1 MKKVKAL
8 ATFTSLILVFA
19 ALLLPLALS
28 QPATVGP
35 AADKITAIRLTIEQV
50 PDAIKAGT
58 IDMYLF
64 SLRPAQAAQLK
75 GVPGVVM
82 VQAPAGLIDLILNP
96 APVAVEKLEGNL
108 SVREAA
114 TKLGV
119 PASAIVGIR
128 VEKDKATGKIYTVVE
143 LGAKPGAGV
152 NPFAFKEIRLAM
164 NYIADRSTITGTILK
179 GFAIPMYTFLSQYD
193 PDYAVIAD
201 IIAKYEFGYDPA
213 RADEIVTKVM
223 TSIGAVK
230 SGGKWLYEGKPVTVK
245 FIIRLEDERKDIGL
259 TFSAELKRLGFE
271 VEELLMTFADAIDAV
286 YGSDPAEFRWHLYTE
301 GWGKGALEKYDSS
314 TIAQFGAPWVGY
326 MPGWSEPGYWNYRN
340 DTIDDLT
347 LRIYKSE
354 YKSKAERDEL
364 YRKATEMIIR
374 EGIRVWLATRL
385 DTWALRDY
393 VKGITLDLGA
403 GLRGIWN
410 LREAYVEGRKELK
423 VGHLWVWTAT
433 SAWNAWG
440 GFADVYSVDFMRAT
454 TDPSVWRH
462 PFSGLPIPFRA
473 RYAVTTAGPD
483 GKLDVPTTAVI
494 WDAVNDKWVSVSAG
508 TKATSKVVFDLS
520 KIVGAKFHN
529 GITITMADVV
539 GTLAYTF
546 DLVYD
551 PVRSKLEPRIVS
563 NLKPTLDM
571 IKGFEFDAQNKR
583 VTVYIDYWHFDE
595 NYIADMAAVGV
606 NNPVEIHQAT
616 FELALDRRNE
626 TKYVLYQ
633 RSGYEWFSLVYPS
646 HAAKVKETLQA
657 YLGNEKVFSVVNSY
671 CNGLLTLD
679 EWNSR
684 IRADLAWIDKYGIA
698 WISDGPFMLTKLDK
712 DAQVLELTA
721 FRDPTYPFKPGDWY
735 FGTPAPA
742 TIKGIKLESPIAG
755 KVVPGSDASIT
766 VDVAGLPPLH
776 VKYMLRDP
784 AGNIIAFAEAQKIS
798 DYSFSIK
805 LSASFTAELAPGAKY
820 ALQLIAY
827 SDVVAM
833 PDLKKEML
841 ETATTAEILS
851 LQRATF
857 EEALRGASAKI
868 SSLEEALRGASA
880 KISSLESKLTEQ
892 TERLTSMET
901 QLSSLQ
907 TMLYATLAL
916 SVVALLLAAFVLLRK
931 PKSA

>member
-1 MKKVKAL
+1 MNKARVIAILACLIVAL
-8 ATFTSLILVFA
+8 ATFS
-19 ALLLPLALS
+19 LPLAAS
-28 QPATVGP
+28 QPAAVGP
-35 AADKITAIRLTIEQV
+35 ASDKITAIKLTIDQV

-75 GVPGVVM
+75 GVPGVVL

-96 APVAVEKLEGNL
+96 APVAVERLEGNL
-108 SVREAA
+108 SAREAA
-114 TKLGV
+114 TRLGV
-119 PASAIVGIR
+119 PASAITGIR

-143 LGAKPGAGV
+143 LGAKPGVGV
-152 NPFAFKEIRLAM
+152 NPFAFKDIRLAM
-164 NYIADRSTITGTILK
+164 NYIVDRATITGTILK
-179 GFAIPMYTFLSQYD
+179 GFAVPMYTFLSQYD

-213 RADEIVTKVM
+213 RADQMITSVM

-230 SGGKWLYEGKPVTVK
+230 SGGKWLYDGKPVRVK
-245 FIIRLEDERKDIGL
+245 FIIRVEDERKDIGL
-259 TFSAELKRLGFE
+259 TVSAELKRLGFD

-286 YGSDPAEFRWHLYTE
+286 YGSDPAEFRWHIYTE
-301 GWGKGALEKYDSS
+301 GWGKGALEKYDSG

-326 MPGWSEPGYWNYRN
+326 MPGWAETGYWNYRN

-347 LRIYKSE
+347 LRIYQSQ

-364 YRKATEMIIR
+364 YRKATEMIIQ
-374 EGIRVWLATRL
+374 EGIRVWIATRL
-385 DTWALRDY
+385 DTWPVRDY
-393 VKGITLDLGA
+393 VKGITVDLGA

-433 SAWNAWG
+433 SAWNVWG
-440 GFADVYSVDFMRAT
+440 GFTDVYSVDFMRAT
-454 TDPSVWRH
+454 TDPSTWRH
-462 PFSGLPIPFRA
+462 PFSGLPIPFRT
-473 RYAVTTAGPD
+473 RYVVTTAGPD

-494 WDAVNDKWVSVSAG
+494 WDAVNDRWVNVPAG

-520 KIVGAKFHN
+520 KLVGAKFHN

-539 GTLAYTF
+539 GALAYTF
-546 DLVYD
+546 DLAYD

-563 NLKPTLDM
+563 NLRQTLDM
-571 IKGFEFDAQNKR
+571 IKGFEFDVQNKR

-606 NNPVEIHQAT
+606 SNPVEIHQAT

-633 RSGYEWFSLVYPS
+633 RAGYEWFSLVYPS
-646 HAAKVKETLQA
+646 HVAKVKETLQS
-657 YLGNEKVFSVVNSY
+657 YLNNEKVFNIVNRY

-679 EWNSR
+679 EWNNR
-684 IRADLAWIDKYGIA
+684 IKADIDWINKYGNA
-698 WISDGPFMLTKLDK
+698 WISTGPFMLTKLDK

-735 FGTPAPA
+735 FGVPAPA
-742 TIKGIKLESPIAG
+742 TIKSVKIESPLAG

-776 VKYMLRDP
+776 VKYILRDP
-784 AGNIIAFAEAQKIS
+784 AGNILTFAEAQKVS

-805 LSASFTAELAPGAKY
+805 LPSSFTASLTPGAKY
-820 ALQLIAY
+820 AVQLIAY
-827 SDVVAM
+827 SDVVAV
-833 PDLKKEML
+833 PDIRKEVF
-841 ETATTAEILS
+841 ETATTAEIVS
-851 LQRATF
+851 LQRAAF
-857 EEALRGASAKI
+857 EKALEGVTTRV
-868 SSLEEALRGASA
+868 SSLEQAVQSASA
-880 KISSLESKLTEQ
+880 RIGTIESKVTQQ
-892 TERLTSMET
+892 TERLTSVEA

-907 TMLYATLAL
+907 TMLYVALAL
-916 SVVALLLAAFVLLRK
+916 SIIALLLAVLLLLRK
-931 PKSA
+931 PKPA